1 MAKGV
6 SEIHVFDFTGNM
18 IRRYILDQRI
28 YHFAVRKDDS
38 AIYALGLN
46 EQHLS
51 ELYVFD
57 L

>member
-18 IRRYILDQRI
+18 IRRYILDRRI